1 MNQGNFKWDDPPS
14 KENPLMWRKSQH
26 YLGGFLSEIPTSYHR
41 LLSANHLPSRKSDGI
56 FTLNSQ
62 VELEHFSLS
71 LSDLPAQAATPMP
84 MLPSWTE
91 MHRPH
96 EEGSAP
102 VPVRGIFVSLFSRS
116 SNCLIFQSFISH
128 LSNFVNAK
136 QSQVA
141 EFVHIS
147 VSSQSSLWNSKKNK
161 SIQLIQPKI
170 CELVYKPKVLDFSLK
185 NI

>member
-1 MNQGNFKWDDPPS
+1 MILQVKGIPWSVGMLWVPRLCEGNSTTIWAGSFQ
-14 KENPLMWRKSQH
+14 KSLQATIAYYQLTIYH
-26 YLGGFLSEIPTSYHR
+26 LEKVMVFSLWIPR
-41 LLSANHLPSRKSDGI
+41 I
-56 FTLNSQ
+56 
-62 VELEHFSLS
+62 ELEHFLLS

-128 LSNFVNAK
+128 HLSNFVNAK

-147 VSSQSSLWNSKKNK
+147 VSSLSSLWNSKK
-161 SIQLIQPKI
+161 
-170 CELVYKPKVLDFSLK
+170 
-185 NI
+185 